1 MKKNGI
7 FFCDISGTYFYEK
20 ENRSILVN
28 EFIECLKLLK
38 YKENLDIL
46 YFCFIT
52 SDNIDYLKDAISDIE
67 YHLPEDIVLE
77 KQFFSNGVI
86 TTNDEVVY
94 LTPDS
99 KANIIIDS
107 LLNIKDSKSICK
119 IYFADDYSLNH
130 SLLKAINESY
140 NFDITYFE
148 LGSSNDDDYKCFY
161 SSGKGLQGLTYV
173 LKKYSKKE

>member
-7 FFCDISGTYFYEK
+7 FFCDISGTYFYERA
-20 ENRSILVN
+20 NRINLVN
-28 EFIECLKLLK
+28 EFIECLKILK
-38 YKENLDIL
+38 YKEKLDIL

-86 TTNDEVVY
+86 KNNDEVVY
-94 LTPDS
+94 LDYDT
-99 KANIIIDS
+99 KANVIINN

-119 IYFADDYSLNH
+119 VYFADDYSLNH
-130 SLLKAINESY
+130 SLLKAINENY
-140 NFDITYFE
+140 DFDITYFE
-148 LGSSNDDDYKCFY
+148 LGSPNNDDDKSFY
-161 SSGKGLQGLTYV
+161 SVDKGLQGLTYV
-173 LKKYSKKE
+173 LKKYNKC